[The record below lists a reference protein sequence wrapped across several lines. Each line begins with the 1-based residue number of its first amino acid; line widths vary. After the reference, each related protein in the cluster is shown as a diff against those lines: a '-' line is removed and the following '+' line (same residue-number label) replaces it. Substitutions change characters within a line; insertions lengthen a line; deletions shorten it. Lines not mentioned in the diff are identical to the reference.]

1 MQLGVGFLPA
11 STALVSVVLWL
22 EFPVAQ
28 VSRVSTGL
36 PGILWGQLGTAVERL
51 RLTARD
57 QFPGIWRGEF
67 CGGND
72 LHA

>member
-36 PGILWGQLGTAVERL
+36 PEYCGVSWGLL
-51 RLTARD
+51 
-57 QFPGIWRGEF
+57 
-67 CGGND
+67 
-72 LHA
+72 